1 MNKTRVDSE
10 RDYILEE
17 QAGHLLR
24 KVNQRHTLIFS
35 SIMKELELTPMQFAV
50 MVKIGEHDEIS
61 QNQLG
66 RQVAMDPATV
76 QGVVK
81 RLAQRGLIVARPDHA
96 DRRRHLWTLS
106 ETGAGLLKQAIPR
119 AKQITRATLAPLSET
134 ESKNLSGIL
143 KKLL

>member
-1 MNKTRVDSE
+1 MNKSRFDSE

-17 QAGHLLR
+17 QIGHLLR
-24 KVNQRHTLIFS
+24 KVNQRHTMIFA

-50 MVKIGEHDEIS
+50 LVKIGDQDEIS

-66 RQVAMDPATV
+66 RMVAMDPATV

-81 RLAQRGLIVARPDHA
+81 RLAQRGLIAARPDQA

-106 ETGAGLLKQAIPR
+106 DTGAGLLKQAIPR
-119 AKQITRATLAPLSET
+119 AIQITRATLETLSET
-134 ESKNLSGIL
+134 ESKNLSEIL
-143 KKLL
+143 KKLS